1 MNSRSAADTTSGPKA
16 PDTIVVERAV
26 KRFGDL
32 EVLRH
37 VDLRVEPGAVVALL
51 GPSGC
56 GKTTLL
62 RSIAGLEHLDGGTV
76 RIGDRVVSDEGVHVP
91 PERRRVGMV
100 FQDWALFPH
109 LSVAQNVGYGLP
121 RAERGGA
128 RVEAALAMVGL
139 AGLGDRSPGTLSGG
153 QQQRVALARAL
164 APQPRVLLLDE
175 PFSNLDSALR
185 VQVRTEVHQLLA
197 DLEVT
202 TVFVTHDQEEAFVL
216 GDQVA
221 VMHGGE
227 IVQQAPPAALYA
239 RPATPWVAT
248 FVGDAN
254 LVSGT
259 AAGGTAVTP
268 VGSVELESPLDG
280 PVQVVLRPEELRLAP
295 AAAGDTGAPAGPVTS
310 ATVELCEYYG
320 HDTVYLVRPDG
331 GSPLRARAGSIP
343 QFERGDRVA
352 ISYQGPPAVAYAG
365 ATPRAAPAGQ
375 DDDAPAAVHPE
386 QLPTP

>member
-1 MNSRSAADTTSGPKA
+1 MNA
-16 PDTIVVERAV
+16 PNSIAVTGAV
-26 KRFGDL
+26 KRFGDT
-32 EVLRH
+32 EVLRQ
-37 VDLRVEPGAVVALL
+37 VDLQVEPGAVVALL

-62 RSIAGLEHLDGGTV
+62 RSIAGLERLDGGEV
-76 RIGDRVVSDEGVHVP
+76 HIGGRLVSGDRTHVP

-128 RVEAALAMVGL
+128 RVDAALAMVGL
-139 AGLGDRSPGTLSGG
+139 AGMGDRSPTTLSGG

-164 APQPRVLLLDE
+164 APQPGVLLLDE

-216 GDQVA
+216 GDEVA
-221 VMHGGE
+221 VMHGGR
-227 IVQQAPPAALYA
+227 IVQQATPAALYA
-239 RPATPWVAT
+239 RPASPWVAR

-254 LVSGT
+254 LVGGSARGTT
-259 AAGGTAVTP
+259 AATP
-268 VGSVELESPLDG
+268 VGAVELDTRLEG
-280 PVQVVLRPEELRLAP
+280 PVQVLLRPEELHLVP
-295 AAAGDTGAPAGPVTS
+295 AAGDDVPGADRGLAG
-310 ATVELCEYYG
+310 TVELCEYYG
-320 HDTVYLVRPDG
+320 HDTVYLVRPDDG
-331 GSPLRARAGSIP
+331 PPLRARAGSVP
-343 QFERGDRVA
+343 QFGRGDRVA
-352 ISYQGPPAVAYAG
+352 ITYHGPPAVAYPG
-365 ATPRAAPAGQ
+365 VVDDEEAADHRVG
-375 DDDAPAAVHPE
+375 DG
-386 QLPTP
+386 PTPGDGMARLRQPVPPIVV